1 MQGVVKALRW
11 FGAALGLLV
20 AIILAGF
27 GLLQTQAG
35 KTWFASTIAQTISD
49 PDFSVAI
56 ENLSGVVP
64 FRLKVDRIEIGDRDG
79 VYLTLRDFSLDVSAA
94 ALLAGR
100 VHVRSLSFAEIDM
113 ARSSTA
119 PSTTP
124 FIDYL
129 KVPHLPVSVALDRL
143 SIGRLALAPPVLSE
157 NVVATMAGSA
167 QVVGE
172 TAHVALD
179 LHRIDGTAG
188 NIALALD
195 LAGNTPVLS
204 LRLDAAEPTGVLL
217 DRLLGRTDR
226 PPLALS
232 LNGTGPLADWHGR
245 VGASAGSLARFDA
258 DVTLAVTTETVLG
271 LSGTAAL
278 APLVPAKFAPLIGDR
293 LALSLRAT
301 FGDRIV
307 VDTLSIAAAVGT
319 VSGGGAFGGPNKD
332 VEAHLRADVPELSPL
347 AVLLGTNLTG
357 SASLTADVTGTESR
371 RALALDLSGAEI
383 RLASSGAEHVEARVS
398 AAPTGVLDNPDTRV
412 EFAAKG
418 RIEGLVTPDGV
429 AVPPELGR
437 DIDWSLAGNTA
448 RDGSSVDLTSLS
460 AEGTGL
466 ALTGAGQLSEGGRTV
481 EGQLPSTAE
490 G

>member
-1 MQGVVKALRW
+1 MRCAVRVLRW

-79 VYLTLRDFSLDVSAA
+79 VYLTLRDFSLDASAA

-100 VHVRSLSFAEIDM
+100 VHIRSLSFAEIDM

-226 PPLALS
+226 P
-232 LNGTGPLADWHGR
+232 
-245 VGASAGSLARFDA
+245 
-258 DVTLAVTTETVLG
+258 
-271 LSGTAAL
+271 
-278 APLVPAKFAPLIGDR
+278 
-293 LALSLRAT
+293 
-301 FGDRIV
+301 
-307 VDTLSIAAAVGT
+307 
-319 VSGGGAFGGPNKD
+319 
-332 VEAHLRADVPELSPL
+332 
-347 AVLLGTNLTG
+347 
-357 SASLTADVTGTESR
+357 
-371 RALALDLSGAEI
+371 
-383 RLASSGAEHVEARVS
+383 
-398 AAPTGVLDNPDTRV
+398 
-412 EFAAKG
+412 
-418 RIEGLVTPDGV
+418 
-429 AVPPELGR
+429 
-437 DIDWSLAGNTA
+437 
-448 RDGSSVDLTSLS
+448 
-460 AEGTGL
+460 
-466 ALTGAGQLSEGGRTV
+466 
-481 EGQLPSTAE
+481 
-490 G
+490 